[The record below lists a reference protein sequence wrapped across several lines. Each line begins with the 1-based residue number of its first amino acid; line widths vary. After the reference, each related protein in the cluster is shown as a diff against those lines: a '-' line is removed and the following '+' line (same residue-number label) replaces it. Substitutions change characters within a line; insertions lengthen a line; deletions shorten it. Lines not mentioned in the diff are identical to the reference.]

1 MNSLPVHIFK
11 LFKNILVGPI
21 KNLINKSFEYGSFP
35 DCLKTVSVTP
45 IEAFDL
51 QFDLHLFLQA
61 ATVIG
66 QNETRDLFQPITVAA
81 CKNK

>member
-21 KNLINKSFEYGSFP
+21 KNLINESFEYGSFP

-51 QFDLHLFLQA
+51 
-61 ATVIG
+61 
-66 QNETRDLFQPITVAA
+66 
-81 CKNK
+81 